1 MKKQKKKSN
10 KDKDICQ
17 KCEHFWLDFP
27 LPLDCYIPHC
37 EELDKK
43 TNLIY
48 DPIKGSKS
56 MDEIVEYPC
65 LKCPFDSYSKMRNV
79 K

>member
-1 MKKQKKKSN
+1 MKIMENNNNN
-10 KDKDICQ
+10 KNKDICQ
-17 KCEHFWLDFP
+17 TCEHFWWDFP
-27 LPLDCYIPHC
+27 MPLDRYIPHC
-37 EELDKK
+37 EVLDKK

-65 LKCPFDSYSKMRNV
+65 LKCPFNSYSK